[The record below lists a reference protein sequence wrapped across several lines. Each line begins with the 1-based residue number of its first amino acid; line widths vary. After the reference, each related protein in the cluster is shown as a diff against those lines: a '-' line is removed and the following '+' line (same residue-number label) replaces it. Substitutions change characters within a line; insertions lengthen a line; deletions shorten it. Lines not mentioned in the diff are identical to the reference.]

1 MIFSF
6 IFKRIFSAAVTL
18 LLLSVV
24 SFALMRSLPGDPVDV
39 LLGSAQKDLP
49 KAELKAI
56 TEELGLNQSPVKQY
70 LLWLKGWTMAKP
82 EQMTGLGLS
91 YRDGR
96 PVQEVI
102 GERVLP
108 TVMMVGLALLIS
120 FGAGIS
126 LGAIL
131 AYLSF
136 RGPVASKVASVLA
149 ALATFIYSLPNFW
162 LAFLLVALLALQPHF
177 YTLPIFGLH
186 APGAE
191 GSALEML
198 PYLFLPALL
207 LSGRRL
213 AKIALYVQNMALDE
227 LGRQYV
233 LMALAKG
240 LSQAQVIRKHV
251 VKNCLLPVVNL
262 LGLALPAM
270 VGGSVLIESIFCV
283 PGLGRLAV
291 ESAFARNYPV
301 LMGLTMLY
309 GVVVTLSS
317 MLADILS
324 SMLDKR
330 LELSN

>member
-1 MIFSF
+1 M
-6 IFKRIFSAAVTL
+6 
-18 LLLSVV
+18 
-24 SFALMRSLPGDPVDV
+24 DV

-49 KAELKAI
+49 KAELAAI
-56 TEELGLNQSPVKQY
+56 TEELGLNESPVKQY
-70 LLWLKGWTMAKP
+70 LLWLKGWTITKP

-102 GERVLP
+102 GERVIP
-108 TVMMVGLALLIS
+108 TVVMVGMALLLS

-136 RGPVASKVASVLA
+136 RGPIAKKVAGLLVA
-149 ALATFIYSLPNFW
+149 FATFVYALPNFW
-162 LAFLLVALLALQPHF
+162 LAFLLVALLALRPYL

-186 APGAE
+186 APGAS
-191 GSALEML
+191 GSAIEML
-198 PYLFLPALL
+198 PFLLLPAIL
-207 LSGRRL
+207 LSLRRL
-213 AKIALYVQNMALDE
+213 AKIALYVQNMALEE
-227 LGRQYV
+227 LGKEYV
-233 LMALAKG
+233 LVALAKG
-240 LSQAQVIRKHV
+240 LSRAQVIKRHV
-251 VKNCLLPVVNL
+251 IKNCLLPVVNL

-330 LELSN
+330 LELS